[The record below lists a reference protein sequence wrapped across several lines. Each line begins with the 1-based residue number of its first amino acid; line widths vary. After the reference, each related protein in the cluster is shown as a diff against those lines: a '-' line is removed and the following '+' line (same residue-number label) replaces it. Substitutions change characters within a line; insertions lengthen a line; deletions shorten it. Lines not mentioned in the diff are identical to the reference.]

1 MILSLFLCLEIS
13 SAIVIGKSG
22 DIQHKSARIAYSRF
36 PIEILSIA

>member
-13 SAIVIGKSG
+13 YAVTGNG
-22 DIQHKSARIAYSRF
+22 EIQHKSARILYSRF